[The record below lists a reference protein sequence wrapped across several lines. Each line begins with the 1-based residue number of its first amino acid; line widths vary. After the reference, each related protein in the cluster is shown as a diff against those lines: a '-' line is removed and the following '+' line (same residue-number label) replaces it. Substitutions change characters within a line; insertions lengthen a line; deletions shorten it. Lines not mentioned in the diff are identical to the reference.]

1 MRSDSQTLL
10 FWRIC
15 PLLVLVVFVT
25 ARLRTV
31 FFGPRNAVQCDNDQ
45 HRPPSHQQVR
55 DEQVYPTFHII
66 NVHGGGWTLG
76 NIASETS
83 FVTNMGVRAKSVVVS
98 VDYRLAPENPY
109 PAAIDDAIDTLQ
121 WFVRSGAQEL
131 GINTDRIAVGGS
143 SSGGNLTAILALKA
157 PLNSSSSS
165 SPSPTTPSPS
175 STPPFLPPGP
185 QTPTPPSSPPRAW
198 PGSGPTTSR
207 APRTSTTGP
216 PRPSSRRARSWPP
229 PRAPGSASASATGF
243 CGEVVT
249 YAASLRKAGV
259 QAETRVYKGAPH
271 PLCLTPL
278 FPYTIYI
285 QYMIYEI

>member
-1 MRSDSQTLL
+1 MVR
-10 FWRIC
+10 
-15 PLLVLVVFVT
+15 
-25 ARLRTV
+25 
-31 FFGPRNAVQCDNDQ
+31 

-55 DEQVYPTFHII
+55 DEQVYPMFHII
-66 NVHGGGWTLG
+66 NVHGAVATIRAGGWTLG

-98 VDYRLAPENPY
+98 VGYRLAPENPY

-143 SSGGNLTAILALKA
+143 SS
-157 PLNSSSSS
+157 PLEFQLLIVPVTDNTIPLIDASL
-165 SPSPTTPSPS
+165 PSTWAT
-175 STPPFLPPGP
+175 
-185 QTPTPPSSPPRAW
+185 TPTPPSSPPRAW